1 MNKFVAAIFSPV
13 ILWFLVGAI
22 RFGYAATP
30 LPAQENIDALYKDKD
45 AVTNH
50 FDRGTALLDRNMG
63 NDLHYAK
70 KEFQTV
76 IEMENQLGAAQKG
89 LKPAAYLNLG
99 VINAMEDN
107 AELAAKNYLTAI
119 QIKPI
124 YTEAYFNLG
133 GLYYKQKLLKK
144 AEDAF
149 LKAIEIE
156 PEYGRAHYALG
167 FVYLDQKKFDLARKQ
182 AEKAADLGVPYKTL
196 RERLAKAKQ

>member
-13 ILWFLVGAI
+13 TLSLVVSTLY
-22 RFGYAATP
+22 FGYVAAP
-30 LPAQENIDALYKDKD
+30 LSAQENFDLRYKDKD

-70 KEFQTV
+70 KEFETV

-89 LKPAAYLNLG
+89 LKPAAYLSLG
-99 VINAMEDN
+99 VINTMEDN
-107 AELAAKNYLTAI
+107 ADLAVKNYLTAI
-119 QIKPI
+119 QIKPN
-124 YTEAYFNLG
+124 YSEAYFNLG
-133 GLYYKQKLLKK
+133 GIYYKQKLLKK

-167 FVYLDQKKFDLARKQ
+167 FIYLDQKKFDLARKQ
-182 AEKAADLGVPYKTL
+182 AEKAAEFGVPYKTL
-196 RERLAKAKQ
+196 RERLTKAK